1 MYRCALNP
9 RLCIIRW
16 PTEIPVIRCVRACR
30 CWISVINYPSN
41 SCVIGGPERT
51 RRRPQGRETPD
62 IGLGWISIRTSLF
75 WAPIF
80 AFLYRASMDTT
91 RRVFYYLL
99 LHRWLGMSRRALRCE
114 TAFVSLPLFPF
125 FIPFSTVKSH
135 VWRFG
140 RGRNCNLSQVVN
152 I

>member
-80 AFLYRASMDTT
+80 AFLYRA
-91 RRVFYYLL
+91 RIQRVVCFIICYCIAGSGCHGGLWDAKQLL
-99 LHRWLGMSRRALRCE
+99 FLS
-114 TAFVSLPLFPF
+114 PF
-125 FIPFSTVKSH
+125 FLFSS
-135 VWRFG
+135 
-140 RGRNCNLSQVVN
+140 LSQRWKVTFDALGEDAIV
-152 I
+152 ICRK